1 VVVVFVLA
9 VVVSDEELSVD
20 MGSSSS
26 SRSSMCTGVGEA
38 WP

>member
-1 VVVVFVLA
+1 MVVVFVLVV
-9 VVVSDEELSVD
+9 VVVSVEELLVD
-20 MGSSSS
+20 MGS